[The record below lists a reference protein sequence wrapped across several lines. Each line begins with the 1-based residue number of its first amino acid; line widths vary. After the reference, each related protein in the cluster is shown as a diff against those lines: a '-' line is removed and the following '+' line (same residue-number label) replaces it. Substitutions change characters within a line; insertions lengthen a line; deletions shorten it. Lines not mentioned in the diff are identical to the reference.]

1 MFLKTVG
8 YVLRYFRVGSL
19 FPRDLFSKTTTFYQ
33 NGGAHR
39 HVVRLIGH
47 PVDFWEISS
56 WLKETEDLGTL
67 LKTIKPSKSLAFHN
81 EMSHKFS

>member
-1 MFLKTVG
+1 MQSTQCTPPINMENNFNFIFLKTVG

-47 PVDFWEISS
+47 PVDF
-56 WLKETEDLGTL
+56 LGNL
-67 LKTIKPSKSLAFHN
+67 QLAERN
-81 EMSHKFS
+81 